1 MAKRRIGRGS
11 MSGARDYSYHRPKN
25 ECNPFKKCVMCGQ
38 KFMKDRPID
47 EFCDSCW
54 AFMRRHG

>member
-1 MAKRRIGRGS
+1 